1 MAAIPEGRQKRAKG
15 IPACAVG
22 KQPPAHNS
30 AADIAADELAAATTA
45 GSAGE
50 EPERKRARAVA
61 DSGATDAAGETVEDP
76 SAAESTAAAG
86 DEMSGTTESTATT
99 AQCRRLAYAL
109 FGRQPTTEHDDAQQQ
124 TSSRRARWHM
134 SRAGIDPGTARA
146 AKSGAAVEDANH
158 IAAAGTTSN
167 DLDV

>member
-1 MAAIPEGRQKRAKG
+1 M
-15 IPACAVG
+15 
-22 KQPPAHNS
+22 
-30 AADIAADELAAATTA
+30 
-45 GSAGE
+45 
-50 EPERKRARAVA
+50 A

-86 DEMSGTTESTATT
+86 DEMSGTTESTVTT

-134 SRAGIDPGTARA
+134 SRAGIDPGPARA

-158 IAAAGTTSN
+158 ITAAGTTSN